1 MNEYPELFC
10 MYCGSIE
17 GHSEVV
23 DTGDPESFKGFENWF
38 CCHNC
43 RDKKLPCETF
53 HKIESNHG

>member
-1 MNEYPELFC
+1 
-10 MYCGSIE
+10 MYCGSTE

-23 DTGDPESFKGFENWF
+23 DTGDPESFEGFENWL